1 MIVGNAWMAQNASR
15 IHRVIFCQT
24 SLQDVEQM
32 LVSLKQLEIQSA
44 YSCFFYLSL
53 YSGFYQAIIQYQFRY
68 LDHGSI
74 LGDCSCN
81 NYVSDL
87 GYGKCEKDFRGGP
100 VCYVDQPSA
109 CTDVADSKTEPG
121 MQYSWEACSRQNF
134 QEIIIPSKCPFFID
148 WYK

>member
-1 MIVGNAWMAQNASR
+1 MPT
-15 IHRVIFCQT
+15 QT
-24 SLQDVEQM
+24 Y
-32 LVSLKQLEIQSA
+32 I
-44 YSCFFYLSL
+44 YLSL
-53 YSGFYQAIIQYQFRY
+53 YSGFYQAIIQHQFRY
-68 LDHGSI
+68 LDHDSI

-121 MQYSWEACSRQNF
+121 RQYSWEACSRLNF
-134 QEIIIPSKCPFFID
+134 QEKIVPSKRPL
-148 WYK
+148 